1 MTVVTAAAAFAAQD
15 CGSIQEPEVTTVFGT
30 GSVSYEVQSRREG
43 RWRIEGAYTD
53 HEAALSAARSQLA
66 ASGVDETKVVKFRTV
81 AGLSLET
88 VILHKTVPQ
97 PQRKGLTLGGTAEG
111 APLCRTPDD
120 LRGFESRVVI
130 GRLLRPY
137 LDAQRIT
144 PTELL
149 HSWPLFRRLEEQGAL
164 LGAAIHA
171 AARHHADVHGVSH
184 AARARELRQLVEAVS
199 GAARDALAERRRLP
213 RFDSTDLSGT
223 SGAIDEA
230 VGHDGHDALFFV
242 LLSQHLE
249 AGGPLVGKLDL
260 LLAMMGEDAEPRHLS
275 LLDGVVADIMGSA
288 DTVKELLG
296 AQPSLHA
303 GLCVLAD
310 ALLDRDPDPAL
321 ASMAGSLR
329 RVCRLALEG
338 RAPQSRTVLLERLR
352 QSIDGDQPLDRRDA
366 KAEGMLT
373 RDIADRLKGADGA
386 TLGGAAMERAL
397 ERRLLRHRQS
407 VLRAQG
413 MHDIA
418 DRLTGR

>member
-1 MTVVTAAAAFAAQD
+1 M
-15 CGSIQEPEVTTVFGT
+15 FGT

-53 HEAALSAARSQLA
+53 QEAALSAARSQLA
-66 ASGVDETKVVKFRTV
+66 ARGVEEAKVVKFRTV

-97 PQRKGLTLGGTAEG
+97 TQRKGLTLGGTAEG
-111 APLCRTPDD
+111 APFCRTPDD

-213 RFDSTDLSGT
+213 HFDAADLPGT
-223 SGAIDEA
+223 SRAIDGA
-230 VGHDGHDALFFV
+230 VGHDGHDALFLM

-249 AGGPLVGKLDL
+249 AGGPLAGKLDM
-260 LLAMMGEDAEPRHLS
+260 LLALTGDDVEPRHLV
-275 LLDGVVADIMGSA
+275 LLDGVIADIMGSA

-303 GLCVLAD
+303 GLGALAD
-310 ALLDRDPDPAL
+310 ALFDRDPDPAV
-321 ASMAGSLR
+321 APMAPSLR

-338 RAPQSRTVLLERLR
+338 RLPQSRAVLVERLR
-352 QSIDGDQPLDRRDA
+352 QSIAGDQPLDRRDA
-366 KAEGMLT
+366 KVEAVLTHDLAE
-373 RDIADRLKGADGA
+373 RLKGADGA
-386 TLGGAAMERAL
+386 TLGGTAMEKAL

-418 DRLTGR
+418 DRLAGR

>member
-1 MTVVTAAAAFAAQD
+1 
-15 CGSIQEPEVTTVFGT
+15 VFGT

-53 HEAALSAARSQLA
+53 QEAALSAARSQLA
-66 ASGVDETKVVKFRTV
+66 AAGVEEAKVVKFRTV

-97 PQRKGLTLGGTAEG
+97 TQRKGLTLGGTAEG
-111 APLCRTPDD
+111 APFCRTPDD

-213 RFDSTDLSGT
+213 HFDAADLRGT
-223 SGAIDEA
+223 SSAIDEA
-230 VGHDGHDALFFV
+230 VGPGGHDALFLV
-242 LLSQHLE
+242 LLSQQLE
-249 AGGPLVGKLDL
+249 AGGPLAGKLDM
-260 LLAMMGEDAEPRHLS
+260 LLALLGDDAEPRHLV
-275 LLDGVVADIMGSA
+275 LLDGVIADILGSA
-288 DTVKELLG
+288 DTVKEMLG

-303 GLCVLAD
+303 GLCTLAD
-310 ALLDRDPDPAL
+310 ALFDRDPDPAL
-321 ASMAGSLR
+321 APMAASLR

-338 RAPQSRTVLLERLR
+338 RAPQSRAVLLERLR
-352 QSIDGDQPLDRRDA
+352 QSIAGDQPLDRRDA
-366 KAEGMLT
+366 KVEAVLT
-373 RDIADRLKGADGA
+373 HDLAARLKGTDGV
-386 TLGGAAMERAL
+386 TIGGAAMEKAL

-418 DRLTGR
+418 DRLAGR

>member
-1 MTVVTAAAAFAAQD
+1 M
-15 CGSIQEPEVTTVFGT
+15 FGT

-53 HEAALSAARSQLA
+53 QEAALSAARSQLA
-66 ASGVDETKVVKFRTV
+66 SMGVEEAKVVKFRTV

-97 PQRKGLTLGGTAEG
+97 TQRKGLTLGGTAEG
-111 APLCRTPDD
+111 APFCRTPDD

-171 AARHHADVHGVSH
+171 AARHHADIHGVSH

-213 RFDSTDLSGT
+213 HFDAADLQGT
-223 SGAIDEA
+223 SRAIDEA
-230 VGHDGHDALFFV
+230 VGPGGHDALFLV

-249 AGGPLVGKLDL
+249 AGGPLVGKLDM
-260 LLAMMGEDAEPRHLS
+260 LLALLGDDVEPRHLV
-275 LLDGVVADIMGSA
+275 LLDGVIADIMGSA

-303 GLCVLAD
+303 GLCALAD
-310 ALLDRDPDPAL
+310 ALFDRDPDPAL
-321 ASMAGSLR
+321 APMAASLR

-338 RAPQSRTVLLERLR
+338 RAPQSRAVLLERLR
-352 QSIDGDQPLDRRDA
+352 QSIAGDQPLDRRDA
-366 KAEGMLT
+366 KVEAVLT
-373 RDIADRLKGADGA
+373 QDLAARLKGADGA
-386 TLGGAAMERAL
+386 TIGGAAMEKAL

>member
-1 MTVVTAAAAFAAQD
+1 M
-15 CGSIQEPEVTTVFGT
+15 FGT

-53 HEAALSAARSQLA
+53 QESALSAARSQLA
-66 ASGVDETKVVKFRTV
+66 ASGVEEAKVVKFRTV

-88 VILHKTVPQ
+88 VILHKTAPHA
-97 PQRKGLTLGGTAEG
+97 PRKGLTLGGTADG

-149 HSWPLFRRLEEQGAL
+149 HSWPLFRRFEEQGAL

-171 AARHHADVHGVSH
+171 VARHHADIHGVSH
-184 AARARELRQLVEAVS
+184 TARARELRQLVEVVI

-213 RFDSTDLSGT
+213 RFDTTDLPGT
-223 SGAIDEA
+223 SRRIDEA
-230 VGHDGHDALFFV
+230 VGPAGHDALFLI
-242 LLSQHLE
+242 LLCQHLE
-249 AGGPLVGKLDL
+249 AGGPLAGKLDL
-260 LLAMMGEDAEPRHLS
+260 LLAMMGEDAEPRHLA

-296 AQPSLHA
+296 AQPSLHG

-310 ALLDRDPDPAL
+310 GLFDRDPDPAL
-321 ASMAGSLR
+321 APMADSLR
-329 RVCRLALEG
+329 RVCRLALQG

-352 QSIDGDQPLDRRDA
+352 QSIAGDQPLDRRDA
-366 KAEGMLT
+366 KADGMLT
-373 RDIADRLKGADGA
+373 HDLADRMKGADG
-386 TLGGAAMERAL
+386 TLLGGAAMEKAL

-418 DRLTGR
+418 DRLSGR

>member
-1 MTVVTAAAAFAAQD
+1 M
-15 CGSIQEPEVTTVFGT
+15 FGT

-53 HEAALSAARSQLA
+53 QEAALSAARSQLA
-66 ASGVDETKVVKFRTV
+66 ATGVEEAKVVKFRTI

-97 PQRKGLTLGGTAEG
+97 TQRKGLTLGGTAEG
-111 APLCRTPDD
+111 APFCRTPDD

-213 RFDSTDLSGT
+213 HFDAADLLGT
-223 SGAIDEA
+223 SGAIDGA
-230 VGHDGHDALFFV
+230 VGHEGHDALFLV

-249 AGGPLVGKLDL
+249 AGGPLGGKLDM
-260 LLAMMGEDAEPRHLS
+260 LLALIGDDVEPRHLV
-275 LLDGVVADIMGSA
+275 LLDGVIADIMGSA

-303 GLCVLAD
+303 GLGALAD
-310 ALLDRDPDPAL
+310 ALFDRDPDPAL
-321 ASMAGSLR
+321 APMAPSLR

-338 RAPQSRTVLLERLR
+338 RLPQSRAVLVERLR
-352 QSIDGDQPLDRRDA
+352 QSIAGDQPLDRRDA
-366 KAEGMLT
+366 KVEAVLT
-373 RDIADRLKGADGA
+373 HDLASRLKGADSA
-386 TLGGAAMERAL
+386 TLGGAAMEKAL

-418 DRLTGR
+418 DRLAGR

>member
-1 MTVVTAAAAFAAQD
+1 M
-15 CGSIQEPEVTTVFGT
+15 FGT

-53 HEAALSAARSQLA
+53 QEAALSAARSQLA
-66 ASGVDETKVVKFRTV
+66 ARGVEEAKVVKFRTV

-97 PQRKGLTLGGTAEG
+97 TQRKGLTLGGSAEG
-111 APLCRTPDD
+111 APFCRTPDD

-213 RFDSTDLSGT
+213 HFDAADLPGT
-223 SGAIDEA
+223 SGAIDGA
-230 VGHDGHDALFFV
+230 VGREGHDALFLM

-249 AGGPLVGKLDL
+249 AGGPLAGKLDM
-260 LLAMMGEDAEPRHLS
+260 LLALTGDDIEPRHLV
-275 LLDGVVADIMGSA
+275 LFDGVIADIMGSA

-303 GLCVLAD
+303 GLGVLAD
-310 ALLDRDPDPAL
+310 ALFDRDPDPASVP
-321 ASMAGSLR
+321 APAPMAPSLR

-338 RAPQSRTVLLERLR
+338 RLPQSRAVLVERLR
-352 QSIDGDQPLDRRDA
+352 QSIAGDQPLDRRDA
-366 KAEGMLT
+366 KVEAVLT
-373 RDIADRLKGADGA
+373 HDLAARLKGADGA
-386 TLGGAAMERAL
+386 TLGGAAMEKAL

-418 DRLTGR
+418 DRLAGR

>member
-1 MTVVTAAAAFAAQD
+1 M
-15 CGSIQEPEVTTVFGT
+15 FGT

-43 RWRIEGAYTD
+43 RWLIEGAYTD
-53 HEAALSAARSQLA
+53 QEAALSAARSQLA
-66 ASGVDETKVVKFRTV
+66 ASGVQEAKVVKFRTI

-97 PQRKGLTLGGTAEG
+97 TARKGLTLGGTAEG

-120 LRGFESRVVI
+120 LCGFESRVVI

-171 AARHHADVHGVSH
+171 AARHHADLHGVSH
-184 AARARELRQLVEAVS
+184 AARARELRQMVEAVA
-199 GAARDALAERRRLP
+199 GAARDALADRRRLP
-213 RFDSTDLSGT
+213 RFDAADLPGT
-223 SGAIDEA
+223 SNRIEEA
-230 VGHDGHDALFFV
+230 VGEAGHDRLFLI
-242 LLSQHLE
+242 LLCQHLE
-249 AGGPLVGKLDL
+249 GGGPLAGKLEL
-260 LLAMMGEDAEPRHLS
+260 LLAMIDEDVWPRHLA

-288 DTVKELLG
+288 DTMKELLG

-303 GLCVLAD
+303 GLCALAD
-310 ALLDRDPDPAL
+310 ALFDRDPDPGL
-321 ASMAGSLR
+321 APMAASLR
-329 RVCRLALEG
+329 RVCRLGLQG
-338 RAPQSRTVLLERLR
+338 RAPQSRTVLLDRLCR
-352 QSIDGDQPLDRRDA
+352 SIAGDQPLDRRDA
-366 KAEGMLT
+366 KADGMLT
-373 RDIADRLKGADGA
+373 HDLAGRLKGADGA
-386 TLGGAAMERAL
+386 LLGGAAMEKAL
-397 ERRLLRHRQS
+397 DRRLLRHRQS

-418 DRLTGR
+418 DRLSGR

>member
-1 MTVVTAAAAFAAQD
+1 M
-15 CGSIQEPEVTTVFGT
+15 FGT

-43 RWRIEGAYTD
+43 RWLIEGAYTD
-53 HEAALSAARSQLA
+53 QESALSAARSQLA
-66 ASGVDETKVVKFRTV
+66 ASGVEEAKVVKFRTI

-88 VILHKTVPQ
+88 VILHKTAPQ
-97 PQRKGLTLGGTAEG
+97 VARKGLTLGGTAEG
-111 APLCRTPDD
+111 APLCRNPDD

-171 AARHHADVHGVSH
+171 VARHHADLHGVSH

-213 RFDSTDLSGT
+213 RFDAADLPGT
-223 SGAIDEA
+223 SNRIEESVGEA
-230 VGHDGHDALFFV
+230 GHDALFLI
-242 LLSQHLE
+242 LLCQHLE
-249 AGGPLVGKLDL
+249 GGGTLAGKLDL
-260 LLAMMGEDAEPRHLS
+260 LLAMIDEDVWPRHLA

-288 DTVKELLG
+288 DTMKELLG
-296 AQPSLHA
+296 AQPNLHA
-303 GLCVLAD
+303 GLCALAD
-310 ALLDRDPDPAL
+310 ALFDRDPDPAL
-321 ASMAGSLR
+321 APMAAPLLQ
-329 RVCRLALEG
+329 VCRLVLQG
-338 RAPQSRTVLLERLR
+338 RAPQSRAVLLERLR
-352 QSIDGDQPLDRRDA
+352 QSIAGDQPLDRRDA
-366 KAEGMLT
+366 KAEGVLT
-373 RDIADRLKGADGA
+373 RDLADRLKGADGA
-386 TLGGAAMERAL
+386 LLGGAAMEKAL
-397 ERRLLRHRQS
+397 ERRLVRHRQS

-418 DRLTGR
+418 DRLSGR

>member
-1 MTVVTAAAAFAAQD
+1 M
-15 CGSIQEPEVTTVFGT
+15 FGT
-30 GSVSYEVQSRREG
+30 GNVSYEVQSRRDG

-53 HEAALSAARSQLA
+53 QEAALSAARSQLA
-66 ASGVDETKVVKFRTV
+66 ASGVEEAKVMRFRTV

-88 VILHKTVPQ
+88 VILHKTAPQ
-97 PQRKGLTLGGTAEG
+97 TPRKGLTLGGSAEG
-111 APLCRTPDD
+111 APLCHTPDD

-149 HSWPLFRRLEEQGAL
+149 HSWPLFRRFEEQGGL

-171 AARHHADVHGVSH
+171 AARHHADIHGVSH
-184 AARARELRQLVEAVS
+184 SARARELRQLVEAVT

-213 RFDSTDLSGT
+213 RFDAADLPGT
-223 SGAIDEA
+223 SRAIDGAVGEA
-230 VGHDGHDALFFV
+230 VGPGGHDALFLT
-242 LLSQHLE
+242 LLCQHLE
-249 AGGPLVGKLDL
+249 VGGPLAGKLDL
-260 LLAMMGEDAEPRHLS
+260 LLEMMHEDAEPRHLA

-303 GLCVLAD
+303 GLCVLID
-310 ALLDRDPDPAL
+310 HLFDRDPDPLHAP
-321 ASMAGSLR
+321 MAGSLR
-329 RVCRLALEG
+329 QVCRLARQG
-338 RAPQSRTVLLERLR
+338 RAPQSRAVLLERLR
-352 QSIDGDQPLDRRDA
+352 QSIAGEQPLDRRDV
-366 KAEGMLT
+366 KAEAVLT
-373 RDIADRLKGADGA
+373 RDLADRLTAADGA
-386 TLGGAAMERAL
+386 VLGGAAMGKAL

-413 MHDIA
+413 MYDIA
-418 DRLTGR
+418 DRLSGR

>member
-1 MTVVTAAAAFAAQD
+1 M
-15 CGSIQEPEVTTVFGT
+15 FGT

-53 HEAALSAARSQLA
+53 QESALSAARSQLA
-66 ASGVDETKVVKFRTV
+66 ATGVEEAKVVKFRTV

-97 PQRKGLTLGGTAEG
+97 TQCKGLTLGGTAEG
-111 APLCRTPDD
+111 APFCRTPDD

-171 AARHHADVHGVSH
+171 AARHHAEIHGVSH
-184 AARARELRQLVEAVS
+184 AARARELRQLVEAVT

-213 RFDSTDLSGT
+213 HFNAADLPGT
-223 SGAIDEA
+223 SSAIDEA
-230 VGHDGHDALFFV
+230 VGHEGHDTLFLV
-242 LLSQHLE
+242 LLAQHLE
-249 AGGPLVGKLDL
+249 AGGPLAGKLDI
-260 LLAMMGEDAEPRHLS
+260 LLALIGDDVEPRHLV
-275 LLDGVVADIMGSA
+275 LLDGVIADIMGSA

-303 GLCVLAD
+303 GLCALAD
-310 ALLDRDPDPAL
+310 ALFDRDPDPAL
-321 ASMAGSLR
+321 ATMAPSLR

-338 RAPQSRTVLLERLR
+338 RLPQSRAVLVERLR
-352 QSIDGDQPLDRRDA
+352 QSIAGDQPLDRRDA
-366 KAEGMLT
+366 KVEAVLT
-373 RDIADRLKGADGA
+373 HDLAARLKGADGA
-386 TLGGAAMERAL
+386 TLGGAAMEKAL

-418 DRLTGR
+418 DRLAGR

>member
-1 MTVVTAAAAFAAQD
+1 M
-15 CGSIQEPEVTTVFGT
+15 FGT

-53 HEAALSAARSQLA
+53 QEAALSAARSQLA
-66 ASGVDETKVVKFRTV
+66 ATGVEEAKVVKFRTV

-97 PQRKGLTLGGTAEG
+97 TQRKGLTLGGTAEG
-111 APLCRTPDD
+111 APFCRTPDD

-184 AARARELRQLVEAVS
+184 ATRARELRQLVEAIS

-213 RFDSTDLSGT
+213 HFDAADLPGT
-223 SGAIDEA
+223 SRAIDGA
-230 VGHDGHDALFFV
+230 VGHDGHDALFLV

-249 AGGPLVGKLDL
+249 AGGPLAGKLDM
-260 LLAMMGEDAEPRHLS
+260 LLALTGDDVEPRHLV
-275 LLDGVVADIMGSA
+275 LLDGVIADIMGSA

-303 GLCVLAD
+303 GLGALAD
-310 ALLDRDPDPAL
+310 ALFDRDPDPAL
-321 ASMAGSLR
+321 APMAPSLR

-338 RAPQSRTVLLERLR
+338 RLPQSRAVLVERLR
-352 QSIDGDQPLDRRDA
+352 QSIAGDHPLDRRDA
-366 KAEGMLT
+366 KVEAVLTHDLAE
-373 RDIADRLKGADGA
+373 RLKGADGA
-386 TLGGAAMERAL
+386 TLGGAAMEKAL

-418 DRLTGR
+418 DRLAGR

>member
-1 MTVVTAAAAFAAQD
+1 M
-15 CGSIQEPEVTTVFGT
+15 FGT

-53 HEAALSAARSQLA
+53 QEAALSAARSQLA
-66 ASGVDETKVVKFRTV
+66 AAGVEEAKVVKFRTV

-97 PQRKGLTLGGTAEG
+97 TQRKGLTLGGTAEG
-111 APLCRTPDD
+111 APFCRTPDD

-213 RFDSTDLSGT
+213 HFDAADLRGT
-223 SGAIDEA
+223 SSAIDEA
-230 VGHDGHDALFFV
+230 VGPGGHDALFLV
-242 LLSQHLE
+242 LLSQQLE
-249 AGGPLVGKLDL
+249 AGGPLAGKLDM
-260 LLAMMGEDAEPRHLS
+260 LLALLGDDAEPRHLV
-275 LLDGVVADIMGSA
+275 LLDGVIADILGSA
-288 DTVKELLG
+288 DTVKEMLG

-303 GLCVLAD
+303 GLCTLAD
-310 ALLDRDPDPAL
+310 ALFDRDPDPAL
-321 ASMAGSLR
+321 APMAASLR

-338 RAPQSRTVLLERLR
+338 RAPQSRAVLLERLR
-352 QSIDGDQPLDRRDA
+352 QSIAGDQPLDRRDA
-366 KAEGMLT
+366 KVEAVLT
-373 RDIADRLKGADGA
+373 HDLAARLKGTDGV
-386 TLGGAAMERAL
+386 TIGGAAMEKAL

-418 DRLTGR
+418 DRLAGR

>member
-1 MTVVTAAAAFAAQD
+1 M
-15 CGSIQEPEVTTVFGT
+15 FGT

-53 HEAALSAARSQLA
+53 QEAALSAARSQLA
-66 ASGVDETKVVKFRTV
+66 ATGVEEAKVVKFRTV

-97 PQRKGLTLGGTAEG
+97 TQRKGLTLGGTAEG
-111 APLCRTPDD
+111 APFCRTPDD

-213 RFDSTDLSGT
+213 HFDAADLPGT
-223 SGAIDEA
+223 SRAIDGA
-230 VGHDGHDALFFV
+230 VGREGHDALFLM

-249 AGGPLVGKLDL
+249 AGGPLAGKLDM
-260 LLAMMGEDAEPRHLS
+260 LLALTGDDVEPRHLV
-275 LLDGVVADIMGSA
+275 LLDGVIADIMGSA

-303 GLCVLAD
+303 GLGTLAD
-310 ALLDRDPDPAL
+310 ALFDRDPDPAL
-321 ASMAGSLR
+321 APMAPSLR

-338 RAPQSRTVLLERLR
+338 RLPQSRAVLLERLR
-352 QSIDGDQPLDRRDA
+352 QSIAGDQPLDRRDA
-366 KAEGMLT
+366 KVEAVLT
-373 RDIADRLKGADGA
+373 HDLADRLKGADGA
-386 TLGGAAMERAL
+386 TLGGTAMEKAL

-418 DRLTGR
+418 DRLAGR

>member
-1 MTVVTAAAAFAAQD
+1 M
-15 CGSIQEPEVTTVFGT
+15 FGT

-53 HEAALSAARSQLA
+53 QESALSAARSQLA
-66 ASGVDETKVVKFRTV
+66 ASGVEEAKVVKFRTV

-97 PQRKGLTLGGTAEG
+97 TQRKGLTLGGTAEG
-111 APLCRTPDD
+111 APICRTPDD

-171 AARHHADVHGVSH
+171 VARHHADLHGVSH

-199 GAARDALAERRRLP
+199 GAARDMLAERRRLP
-213 RFDSTDLSGT
+213 RFDAADLPGT
-223 SGAIDEA
+223 SRLIDEA
-230 VGHDGHDALFFV
+230 VGPDGHDALFLL

-249 AGGPLVGKLDL
+249 AGGTLAGKLDL
-260 LLAMMGEDAEPRHLS
+260 LLAMMGDEAEPRHLA

-288 DTVKELLG
+288 DTMKELLG
-296 AQPSLHA
+296 AQPSLYA

-310 ALLDRDPDPAL
+310 ALFDRDQDPAL
-321 ASMAGSLR
+321 APMAAPLR
-329 RVCRLALEG
+329 RVCRLAWQG
-338 RAPQSRTVLLERLR
+338 WAPQSRTVLQERLR
-352 QSIDGDQPLDRRDA
+352 QSIAGDQPLDRRDA
-366 KAEGMLT
+366 KVEAVLT
-373 RDIADRLKGADGA
+373 RDLADRLKGADGA
-386 TLGGAAMERAL
+386 LFGGAAMEKAL

-418 DRLTGR
+418 DRLSGR

>member
-1 MTVVTAAAAFAAQD
+1 M
-15 CGSIQEPEVTTVFGT
+15 FGT

-53 HEAALSAARSQLA
+53 QEAAMSAARSQLA
-66 ASGVDETKVVKFRTV
+66 AAGVEEAKVVKFRTV

-97 PQRKGLTLGGTAEG
+97 TQRKGLTLGGTAEG
-111 APLCRTPDD
+111 APFCRTPDD

-149 HSWPLFRRLEEQGAL
+149 HSWPLFRRLDEQGGL

-184 AARARELRQLVEAVS
+184 AARARELRQLVEAVT

-213 RFDSTDLSGT
+213 HFDAADLPGT
-223 SGAIDEA
+223 SRAIEEA
-230 VGHDGHDALFFV
+230 VGHEGHDALFLV
-242 LLSQHLE
+242 LLSQRLE
-249 AGGPLVGKLDL
+249 AGGPLAGKLDML
-260 LLAMMGEDAEPRHLS
+260 LSLIGDDVEPRHLV
-275 LLDGVVADIMGSA
+275 LFDGVIADIMGSA

-310 ALLDRDPDPAL
+310 ALFDRDPDPAL
-321 ASMAGSLR
+321 APMAPSLR

-338 RAPQSRTVLLERLR
+338 RAPQSRAVLLERLR
-352 QSIDGDQPLDRRDA
+352 QSIAGEQPLDRRDA
-366 KAEGMLT
+366 KVEAVLT
-373 RDIADRLKGADGA
+373 HDLTARLKGADG
-386 TLGGAAMERAL
+386 TLLGGAAMEKAL
-397 ERRLLRHRQS
+397 DRRLLRHRQA

>member
-1 MTVVTAAAAFAAQD
+1 M
-15 CGSIQEPEVTTVFGT
+15 FGT

-53 HEAALSAARSQLA
+53 QEAALSAARSQLA
-66 ASGVDETKVVKFRTV
+66 ASGVEEAKVVKFRTV

-88 VILHKTVPQ
+88 VILHKSVPQ
-97 PQRKGLTLGGTAEG
+97 TQRQGLTLGGTAEG
-111 APLCRTPDD
+111 APFCRTPDD

-171 AARHHADVHGVSH
+171 VARHHADVHGVSH
-184 AARARELRQLVEAVS
+184 AARARDLRQMVEAVV
-199 GAARDALAERRRLP
+199 GAARDALADRRRLP
-213 RFDSTDLSGT
+213 RFDAADLPGT
-223 SGAIDEA
+223 SALIEEA
-230 VGHDGHDALFFV
+230 VGPAGHDALFLI

-249 AGGPLVGKLDL
+249 AGGPLSGKLDL
-260 LLAMMGEDAEPRHLS
+260 LLAMMGDDAAPRPLA

-310 ALLDRDPDPAL
+310 ALFDRDSGPPSAP
-321 ASMAGSLR
+321 MAASLR

-338 RAPQSRTVLLERLR
+338 RAPQSRAVLLERLR
-352 QSIDGDQPLDRRDA
+352 QSVAGDQPLDRRDA
-366 KAEGMLT
+366 KAEAVLAH
-373 RDIADRLKGADGA
+373 DLADRLRGADGA
-386 TLGGAAMERAL
+386 LLGGAAMEKAL
-397 ERRLLRHRQS
+397 DRRLLRHRQS

-418 DRLTGR
+418 DRLSGR